1 MNRTLTIGKCTV
13 VCRNVPNNWTDD
25 ELYHYAWMRI
35 VNMNIKKAEQ
45 EVIAEMTRHAG

>member
-1 MNRTLTIGKCTV
+1 MNKTVTIGKCTV

-25 ELYHYAWMRI
+25 KVYHHVWRLI

-45 EVIAEMTRHAG
+45 EILA